1 MFEVVVVVVVVA
13 VVLAG
18 VVEPGVVGA
27 AVVFIQHTA
36 DLVSCTASGW
46 SLSWTQC
53 RAHEQRHLQ
62 KILDTTGPGDVIS
75 RSSRIC
81 SSSSSS
87 SSSSRSRS
95 RSRSRS
101 SSSRSSST
109 SSQAAKADSKSSWAM
124 ACAMAFKRRGFFRG
138 VFRATLS
145 DLSR

>member
-87 SSSSRSRS
+87 SSRS

>member
-1 MFEVVVVVVVVA
+1 MSEVVVVVVVVIIVVVVVVV

-18 VVEPGVVGA
+18 VVEAGVVGA
-27 AVVFIQHTA
+27 AVIFIQHTA
-36 DLVSCTASGW
+36 DLASCTASGW

-75 RSSRIC
+75 RSSRI
-81 SSSSSS
+81 S

-95 RSRSRS
+95 SS
-101 SSSRSSST
+101 SSSRSSSSSS
-109 SSQAAKADSKSSWAM
+109 SSQAAKADSKSWAM